1 MVYFTQDKNNEDA
14 VQLIEEVLRAHISLK
29 EERVEELSKLLSVP
43 VAAQASEPFFDID
56 LEALEKSIET
66 VDIQIAT
73 IQYTLEYVKLI
84 LKSKGNGH

>member
-14 VQLIEEVLRAHISLK
+14 VKLIEEVLRAHISLK
-29 EERVEELSKLLSVP
+29 EERVNELSKLLNAP
-43 VAAQASEPFFDID
+43 TKGAGANPFFDID
-56 LEALEKSIET
+56 LEALEKNIET

-84 LKSKGNGH
+84 LKSKGNGY